1 MIYRLACLLFLL
13 TATLAAQNQNAKS
26 PPAGIAIAEKDKA
39 ELLAGGRKLQ
49 AEVEALKKPGA
60 LAPEVA
66 AYVPDVEIF
75 PKAVLFVVELNE
87 IYSTKQVADARNL
100 LKVGNERLADLK
112 AGKTPWRTATG
123 QVVRG
128 YRSKIDGSVQP
139 YGLII
144 PEDRPAK
151 DGRLDIWLH
160 GRSDVL
166 TELVFLVP
174 QLGKPKALATPAK
187 TITLNIYG
195 RFCNAYKFAGEV
207 DVLEAMEHAIQ
218 EYGCSRDH
226 VALRGFSM
234 GGAGTWH
241 VGAQHIDLFSAIT
254 PGAGFVETAEYAKVD
269 AAGKV
274 PPTPWER
281 KLFSLY
287 DVPSYVLN
295 LSNRPVYL
303 YCGDE
308 DPARWQG
315 LKMVAAAKARGFE
328 IPELVGP
335 KTGHK
340 YHPETKKQLDA
351 LMDAAVEKGRP
362 KAPLQVRLSTPTL
375 KYNKVDWVTV
385 DALQEHWVVSE
396 VEATKVGPA
405 KFTVKTKGV
414 AGFTLGVLAIWA
426 DEGSPEVT
434 VDGQVFHGATRFEKV
449 GGQWVDPRTIDRA
462 VVSSLAKR
470 HDLQGPIDDAFMAP
484 FVFVRPTGRSSN
496 PRIAAWV
503 RSEMELAIRK
513 WKVNFRGE
521 VTIVDD
527 TAVTDELMK
536 AKHLVLWG
544 DAESNQLIAKLAPGL
559 PVKWAGGKVTI
570 GPVSRDAATHAPILI
585 YPNPLAPERYVVLNS
600 GYTFRQGSDLTNALQ
615 TPKLPD
621 WAVIDVTVPPS
632 AQWPGAVNAAG
643 FFDEGWG
650 VR

>member
-1 MIYRLACLLFLL
+1 MFPRLICWLFLM
-13 TATLAAQNQNAKS
+13 TAALSAQNQNAKS
-26 PPAGIAIAEKDKA
+26 PPNGIAIPAKDKA
-39 ELLAGGRKLQ
+39 ELLAGGRQLQ
-49 AEVEALKKPGA
+49 AELATLKQPGA
-60 LAPEVA
+60 LSPELSA
-66 AYVPDVEIF
+66 LLPDVEIF
-75 PKAVLFVVELNE
+75 PKAVLWAVELNE
-87 IYSTKQVADARNL
+87 VYSVKQVADARNL
-100 LKVGNERLADLK
+100 LKVGQERLAALK
-112 AGKTPWRTATG
+112 SGQAPWTKAVG

-151 DGRLDIWLH
+151 GGRLDVWLH

-166 TELVFLVP
+166 TELAFMAP
-174 QLGKPKALATPAK
+174 QLGKPKALITPPR

-207 DVLEAMEHAIQ
+207 DVLEAMEHAIGQ
-218 EYGCSRDH
+218 YGLSRDH

-241 VGAQHIDLFSAIT
+241 LGAQHVDRFAALA
-254 PGAGFVETAEYAKVD
+254 PGAGFVETTEYAKVD
-269 AAGKV
+269 APGKV

-287 DVPSYVLN
+287 DVPGYVLN

-362 KAPLQVRLSTPTL
+362 KAPAKVRLSTPTL

-385 DALQEHWVVSE
+385 EALQEHWVISE

-405 KFTVKTKGV
+405 RYEVRTKGV
-414 AGFTLGVLAIWA
+414 AAFSLDVRSVWPA
-426 DEGSPEVT
+426 EGSPEVS
-434 VDGQVFHGATRFEKV
+434 VDGVPFKDVTRFEKF
-449 GGQWVDPRTIDRA
+449 GEKWVDPRTINRTDGGLRK
-462 VVSSLAKR
+462 V
-470 HDLQGPIDDAFMAP
+470 HDLQGPIDDAFMGA
-484 FVFVRPTGRSSN
+484 FLFVRPTGKSAF
-496 PRIAAWV
+496 PRVDDWV
-503 RSEMELAIRK
+503 KSELALAVQK

-521 VTIVDD
+521 VTVVDD
-527 TAVTDELMK
+527 TAVTDEMMRTH
-536 AKHLVLWG
+536 HLVLWG
-544 DAESNQLIAKLAPGL
+544 DAGSNQLIARILPKLPMTWDGAR
-559 PVKWAGGKVTI
+559 VSIDKV
-570 GPVSRDAATHAPILI
+570 SYDSATHVPILI
-585 YPNPLAPERYVVLNS
+585 HPNPLSPGRYVVLNS
-600 GYTFRQGSDLTNALQ
+600 GYTFRQGSDVTNALQ

-621 WAVIDVTVPPS
+621 WAIVDITVPPS
-632 AQWPGAVNAAG
+632 AQWPGQVNAAG
-643 FFDEGWG
+643 FFHEGWG

>member
-1 MIYRLACLLFLL
+1 MITRFACLLLML
-13 TATLAAQNQNAKS
+13 TATLSAQNQNAKS

-87 IYSTKQVADARNL
+87 IYSTKQVADAKNL
-100 LKVGNERLADLK
+100 LKVGNERLAELK
-112 AGKTPWRTATG
+112 SGKTPWKTATG

-144 PEDRPAK
+144 PEDRPTQG
-151 DGRLDIWLH
+151 GRLDIWLH

-166 TELVFLVP
+166 TELVFLGP
-174 QLGKPKALATPAK
+174 QMGKPKALATPAK

-207 DVLEAMEHAIQ
+207 DVLEAMEHAIR

-241 VGAQHIDLFSAIT
+241 VGAQHIDLFAAIT
-254 PGAGFVETAEYAKVD
+254 PGAGFVETAEYSKVD
-269 AAGKV
+269 AEGKV

-287 DVPSYVLN
+287 DVPGYVLN

-351 LMDAAVEKGRP
+351 LIDAAAEKGRP
-362 KAPLQVRLSTPTL
+362 KAPVTVSLSTPTL
-375 KYNKVDWVTV
+375 KYNKIDWVTV
-385 DALQEHWVVSE
+385 HGLTEHWVVSE

-414 AGFTLGVLAIWA
+414 TEFSLGVLEVWPT
-426 DEGSPEVT
+426 EGSPEVT
-434 VDGQVFHGATRFEKV
+434 VDGKVFKGVTRFEKV
-449 GGQWVDPRTIDRA
+449 DGNWVDPRTLKRTDPG
-462 VVSSLAKR
+462 LQKR
-470 HDLQGPIDDAFMAP
+470 HDLQGPIDDAFMGA
-484 FVFVRPTGRSSN
+484 FVFVRPTGKSSR
-496 PRIAAWV
+496 PQVDAWAK
-503 RSEMELAIRK
+503 SEMELAVRK

-521 VTIVDD
+521 VTVVDD
-527 TAVTDELMK
+527 TAVTDDLMK
-536 AKHLVLWG
+536 ARHVVLWG
-544 DAESNQLIAKLAPGL
+544 DAESNQVIARLADRL

-585 YPNPLAPERYVVLNS
+585 YPNPQASDRYVVLNS
-600 GYTFRQGSDLTNALQ
+600 GYTFRQGSDVTNALQ

-621 WAVIDVTVPPS
+621 FALIDVTVPPS
-632 AQWPGAVNAAG
+632 AQWPGKVTDAG
-643 FFDEGWG
+643 FFDEGW
-650 VR
+650 R

>member
-1 MIYRLACLLFLL
+1 MFLRLASLLFLL
-13 TATLAAQNQNAKS
+13 TATLSAQNQNAKS
-26 PPAGIAIAEKDKA
+26 PPAGIAIPEKDKA

-49 AEVEALKKPGA
+49 AELEALKQPGA

-66 AYVPDVEIF
+66 FYVPDVEIF
-75 PKAVLFVVELNE
+75 AKAVLFVVELNE
-87 IYSTKQVADARNL
+87 IYSTKQVADAKNL
-100 LKVGNERLADLK
+100 LKVGNERLVALK
-112 AGKTPWRTATG
+112 SGKTPWKTATG

-144 PEDRPAK
+144 PEDRPAQG
-151 DGRLDIWLH
+151 GRLDIWLH

-174 QLGKPKALATPAK
+174 QLGKPKALVTPAK

-207 DVLEAMEHAIQ
+207 DVLEAMEHAIR
-218 EYGCSRDH
+218 EYGLSRDH

-241 VGAQHIDLFSAIT
+241 VGAQHIDLFAAIT

-269 AAGKV
+269 APGKV

-303 YCGDE
+303 YCGDQ

-315 LKMVAAAKARGFE
+315 LKMVEAAKARGFE

-340 YHPETKKQLDA
+340 YEPETKKKLDA
-351 LMDAAVEKGRP
+351 LIDAAAEKGRP
-362 KAPLQVRLSTPTL
+362 KAPLKVRLSTPTL

-385 DALQEHWVVSE
+385 NALQEHWVVSE
-396 VEATKVGPA
+396 VEASKVGPA
-405 KFTVKTKGV
+405 KFEVKTKGV
-414 AGFTLGVLAIWA
+414 TDFDLKLPDSWLQ
-426 DEGSPEVT
+426 EGSPEVT
-434 VDGQVFHGATRFEKV
+434 VDGVTFKGATRFEKV
-449 GGQWVDPRTIDRA
+449 GGWWVDPRTIDRA

-470 HDLQGPIDDAFMAP
+470 HDLQGPIDDAFMGP
-484 FVFVRPTGRSSN
+484 FVFVRPTGKSSR
-496 PRIAAWV
+496 PLVDAWAK
-503 RSEMELAIRK
+503 SEMELAVRR

-521 VTIVDD
+521 VTVVDD
-527 TAVTDELMK
+527 TAVTDDLMK
-536 AKHLVLWG
+536 AKHVVLWG
-544 DAESNQLIAKLAPGL
+544 DAESNQVIARLADRL
-559 PVKWAGGKVTI
+559 PVKWAEGKVTI
-570 GPVSRDAATHAPILI
+570 GPVSREAATHAPILI
-585 YPNPLAPERYVVLNS
+585 YPNPQAPGRYVVLNS
-600 GYTFRQGSDLTNALQ
+600 GYTFRQGSDVTNALQ

-621 WAVIDVTVPPS
+621 FALVDVTVPPS
-632 AQWPGAVNAAG
+632 AQWPGKVTDAG
-643 FFDEGWG
+643 FFDEGWK
-650 VR
+650 

>member
-1 MIYRLACLLFLL
+1 
-13 TATLAAQNQNAKS
+13 
-26 PPAGIAIAEKDKA
+26 
-39 ELLAGGRKLQ
+39 
-49 AEVEALKKPGA
+49 
-60 LAPEVA
+60 
-66 AYVPDVEIF
+66 
-75 PKAVLFVVELNE
+75 
-87 IYSTKQVADARNL
+87 
-100 LKVGNERLADLK
+100 
-112 AGKTPWRTATG
+112 
-123 QVVRG
+123 
-128 YRSKIDGSVQP
+128 
-139 YGLII
+139 
-144 PEDRPAK
+144 
-151 DGRLDIWLH
+151 LDIWLH

-166 TELVFLVP
+166 TELAFLGP
-174 QLGKPKALATPAK
+174 QMGKPKALATPAK
-187 TITLNIYG
+187 TITLNIFG

-207 DVLEAMEHAIQ
+207 DVLEAMEHAIR

-241 VGAQHIDLFSAIT
+241 VGAQHIDLFAAIT
-254 PGAGFVETAEYAKVD
+254 PGAGFVETAEYSKVD
-269 AAGKV
+269 AEGKV

-287 DVPSYVLN
+287 DVPGYVLN
-295 LSNRPVYL
+295 LSNRPIYL

-328 IPELVGP
+328 IPELLGP

-351 LMDAAVEKGRP
+351 LMDAAAEKGRP
-362 KAPLQVRLSTPTL
+362 KAPLKVRLSTPTL

-385 DALQEHWVVSE
+385 DSLQEHWVVSE

-405 KFTVKTKGV
+405 KFEVKTKGV
-414 AGFTLGVLAIWA
+414 TGLSLGVLAIWP

-434 VDGQVFHGATRFEKV
+434 VDGQVFNGVTRFEKIR
-449 GGQWVDPRTIDRA
+449 GNWVDPRSIKRTNPG
-462 VVSSLAKR
+462 LQKR
-470 HDLQGPIDDAFMAP
+470 HDLQGPIDDAFMGA
-484 FVFVRPTGRSSN
+484 FVFVRPTGKSSY
-496 PRIAAWV
+496 PQVDAWV
-503 RSEMELAIRK
+503 KSEMELAVRK

-521 VTIVDD
+521 VTVVDD

-544 DAESNQLIAKLAPGL
+544 DAESNKVIARVLPKL
-559 PVKWAGGKVTI
+559 PVKWADGKI
-570 GPVSRDAATHAPILI
+570 GIDRVSYDAATHAPLLI
-585 YPNPLAPERYVVLNS
+585 HPNPLSPERYVVLNS
-600 GYTFRQGSDLTNALQ
+600 GYTFRQGSDVTNALQ

-621 WAVIDVTVPPS
+621 WAIVDVTVAPS